1 MKDNSRF
8 KRWHGLLF
16 YAGVQLIDWGIRT
29 AVRRVN
35 AYTRNEA
42 DREFYKRQRLP
53 VFAPP
58 GIAFPIAW
66 SINSATAMR
75 ARSTY

>member
-16 YAGVQLIDWGIRT
+16 YAGVQLIGWGIRT